1 MVSNKWWYVYILQ
14 SQKNKQWYIGSTNN
28 YKKRISSHNQG
39 KNKATKPYLPWKL
52 IYLEVSLNRDD
63 VRAREK
69 YLKSGM
75 GRRYLKNR
83 MKFFFSQDL

>member
-1 MVSNKWWYVYILQ
+1 MNKNKWWYVYVLQ
-14 SQKNKQWYIGSTNN
+14 NRNNRWYIGSTNN
-28 YKKRISSHNQG
+28 YKKRISTHNQG

-52 IYLEVSLNRDD
+52 IYLEVSVNREDA
-63 VRAREK
+63 RAREK

-83 MKFFFSQDL
+83 MKFFFASL

>member
-1 MVSNKWWYVYILQ
+1 MKQNSWWYVYVLQ
-14 SQKNKQWYIGSTNN
+14 SIKNNRWYIGSTNN
-28 YKKRISSHNQG
+28 YNKRISSHNHG

-52 IYLEVSLNRDD
+52 IYLEVSLSREDA
-63 VRAREK
+63 RAREK

-83 MKFFFSQDL
+83 MKFFFARL